1 MISINYTLIVVFLNF
16 VFLLIVLNKI
26 LYKPIK
32 KFLLERQKKISEDI
46 DKAKESRE
54 NAENLVQKKE
64 KELKISA
71 EEIRKMKKIAKKDA
85 EIQASGIIKQA
96 KEHEKK
102 IVKDT
107 EDQLIYEH
115 EKAVSKVR
123 EELADMI
130 ASLSEKFLS
139 TKIDEK
145 KDDEL
150 LKKILS
156 EREDN

>member
-16 VFLLIVLNKI
+16 VLLLIVLNKI

-32 KFLLERQKKISEDI
+32 KFLLERQKNISEDI

-96 KEHEKK
+96 KEQEKK
-102 IVKDT
+102 IVKET

>member
-96 KEHEKK
+96 KEQEKK
-102 IVKDT
+102 IVKET

-115 EKAVSKVR
+115 EKVVSKVR